1 MGDFVV
7 REGSLQEKFL
17 NSRNKVQFYGGG
29 YGNGKTSCACIKA
42 IQIMKDY
49 PNSYGAVLRATLPKV
64 KGTTMKEFFKWL
76 PNEWIKSFNKV
87 DRELELMNGS
97 KCLFTYLGQKGEGDN
112 TTSNVLSSTFD
123 WVLVDQF
130 EDPEFTHKDFTD
142 LLGRLR
148 GSAEYTGDD
157 PTMPNTGP
165 RWMFFLCNPTRNWV
179 YHKIVKPYHQFLRNG
194 TISDDLLHKDGVP
207 LIDIIEGSTYENKDN
222 LPADFIETLEA
233 SYKGQMKDRFL
244 KGEWSA
250 YEGLVY
256 PDYDFGMHC
265 LSDGQML
272 DVLEETNKRVSVNFM
287 ESFDF
292 GVASPSCYL
301 FAFVAYDGSVC
312 VLDGFY
318 QNNLSYDEIGNKIKA
333 IRNKYFAGYRNL
345 IKCDPAIFRKITAN
359 PSTSDELLKR
369 GLICQKADNDVLN
382 GVQKVQNY
390 LMVRNGRRHLGTG
403 DNNAPSIYFNDK
415 LDFIDKEFT
424 GYYWL
429 KGADDQYTDK
439 TVDKDD
445 HAMDSL
451 KYLLTDAPMDGIV
464 LKKKPSPYDKLY
476 EWREVDGNN

>member
-1 MGDFVV
+1 MGEFIV

-76 PNEWIKSFNKV
+76 PSEWIKCFNKN
-87 DRELELMNGS
+87 DRELELINGS

-130 EDPEFTHKDFTD
+130 EDPEFSYKDFTD

-148 GSAEYTGDD
+148 GSATYDGDD
-157 PTMPNTGP
+157 DTMPKTGP
-165 RWMFFLCNPTRNWV
+165 RWLFFLCNPTRNWV
-179 YHKIVKPYHQFLRNG
+179 YHKIVKPFHNYLRDG
-194 TISDDLLHKDGVP
+194 TISEDLLQSDGNV
-207 LIDIIEGSTYENKDN
+207 LIDIIEGSTYDNKDN

-256 PDYDFGMHC
+256 PEFDYSMHC
-265 LSDGQML
+265 LTENKML
-272 DVLEETNKRVSVNFM
+272 DILEKTNQEVSVNFI

-301 FAFVAYDGSVC
+301 FAFVAYDGSIC
-312 VLDGFY
+312 VIDGFY
-318 QNNLSYDEIGNKIKA
+318 ESNLSYDEISKRILNT
-333 IRNKYFAGYRNL
+333 RLKYFAGNRL
-345 IKCDPAIFRKITAN
+345 IVKCDPAIFRRITAN
-359 PSTSDELLKR
+359 PSTSDELLRR
-369 GLICQKADNDVLN
+369 GIICTKADNDILN
-382 GVQKVQNY
+382 GIQKVQNH
-390 LMVRNGRRHLGTG
+390 LMVRKDRIHLGTG
-403 DNNAPSIYFNDK
+403 DNNAPKIYFSDK
-415 LDFIDKEFT
+415 LYFLDKEFT
-424 GYYWL
+424 GYYWM
-429 KGADDQYTDK
+429 KNSDDQYIDK

-451 KYLLTDAPMDGIV
+451 KYLLTDVPMNGIV
-464 LKKKPSPYDKLY
+464 LKKKSSPFDKLF
-476 EWREVDGNN
+476 EWREK